1 MKKIAIII
9 LTAFS
14 FMSCEKE
21 IDLDLNTANSKIVI
35 EGKVAQDQLATVQ
48 ITKTVNFSDA
58 NNFPGVRAAEVKIT
72 DNAGVSEILK
82 ETAPGIYAA
91 SKMKGEEG
99 KTYTMIV
106 ITEGKTFTAKSTMPK
121 AIKFAG
127 LRSEL
132 SKFAP
137 PGAEATNYIIYPQ
150 FIDPAEAGNNYRFI
164 QSNKE
169 KTDKSLF
176 IANDAIGN
184 GQPNQRPLFSRDFEV
199 KIGDVV
205 TVEMQCLDKPAY
217 DYFYSLFSIGNNGP
231 GGGATPTNPVS
242 NISGGALGYF
252 SAYTSQKQ
260 TIEIK

>member
-21 IDLDLNTANSKIVI
+21 IDLDLNTANPKIVI
-35 EGKVAQDQLATVQ
+35 EGKVAQNELATVK

-58 NNFPGVRAAEVKIT
+58 NNFPAVKAAEVTIT
-72 DNAGVSEILK
+72 DNLGVSETLK
-82 ETAPGIYAA
+82 ETTNGIYMA
-91 SKMKGEEG
+91 SKIKGEVG
-99 KTYTMIV
+99 KTYTMTV
-106 ITEGKTFTAKSTMPK
+106 KAEAKTYTAKSTMPTP
-121 AIKFAG
+121 IKFDG

-132 SKFAP
+132 SSFAP
-137 PGAEATNYIIYPQ
+137 PGAEVTNYIIYPQ
-150 FIDPAEAGNNYRFI
+150 FIDPNEVGNNYRFI

-176 IANDAIGN
+176 VANDAIGN
-184 GQPNQRPLFSRDFEV
+184 GQPNQRPLFSQDFEV
-199 KIGDVV
+199 KKGDVV
-205 TVEMQCLDKPAY
+205 TVEMQCLDRSVY